1 MNTSDTDLE
10 VIFKEL
16 KSALT
21 GIGIMRPGTLNKRY
35 MQCGKKS
42 CRCMI
47 EGKTAWHGP
56 YYQWSLN
63 VAGKTV
69 SLRLSEKQALECEK
83 WIKNHQD
90 FRRLVSLAE
99 GRSIKVTDKLL
110 KNIDK

>member
-1 MNTSDTDLE
+1 
-10 VIFKEL
+10 
-16 KSALT
+16 
-21 GIGIMRPGTLNKRY
+21 MRPGTLNKRY